1 VRWLKWISAVIAAVI
16 VLVIAAGGLAVWLVA
31 SEGGTAWLLAR
42 VSERT
47 APLFVADGVRGT
59 LWRGVFADT
68 VRLRV
73 DGHEID
79 AQGIQID
86 WNPRALV
93 RRELVIERITVVAID
108 YRHTPEPLAGAATD
122 VGSAADVTFP
132 ELPFSVSV
140 RDASVVRI
148 TIATDDEPIV
158 LEGTA
163 FAADAAGRE
172 VVVHRLA
179 TVAQGFRLAA
189 SGTAELEGPLAITAV
204 VDWDG
209 MIDGQGFAGEGTLD
223 GTWPAFELVQQL
235 TAPFPLALAGSV
247 ELEPERLATLDL
259 RWTDASW
266 PAWPDMTSPSGSATV
281 SGAFDA
287 LVFAGQATLVIGGET
302 VELALDGRSEGLTV
316 ELDALAVE
324 SLYGTA
330 TAAGRIELAPLTWD
344 LAVEGRGIDP
354 GLLVP
359 DWAGRLDGAARIRG
373 QLEPELQWQ
382 VSELAIDGELRGFPF
397 AASGAIAQQGD
408 RWEVERLRV
417 DSGVNF
423 VALNGV
429 VSDQLSLRIEA
440 DVEALSA
447 LLPELSGSV
456 VGEAQVSGP
465 RRDPQARGRFEAA
478 GLAWGDYAVESLVVL
493 SDVDGGPV
501 AALDLSVT
509 AGHLTLGRFA
519 VERLDV
525 QLAGGLAD
533 HALHLSARADDWSAE
548 LAARG
553 ALEAEIWT
561 GVFDALAID
570 QDQLGVW
577 RMAAPTA
584 LSANRSGGAVVA
596 PFCLLQD
603 DARVCGELSVAGTAQ
618 DRLELTAEQF
628 DLRALAPFF
637 PEGFSA
643 DGIWQADVSVR
654 DFTGAPRGSLT
665 IRSAG
670 TTLDFALPGQPPFAT
685 LIEDIAVT
693 ASLEQA
699 ALALDARFAGADT
712 GLVNVTIS
720 VDDVQQEDPQ
730 VSARL
735 NVSWPDLSFLAL
747 LSPDVTE
754 VAGSLAVELEADGR
768 ASDPRVQGRATLENG
783 SIGVP
788 ALGLLVSD
796 IAVRAQS
803 PDGRV
808 LAFDATGLI
817 GDRPLTVE
825 GTTELDYRTS
835 FPTTLTLRGDA
846 VPAVRLPEAEIFVS
860 PDLTAT
866 VQLPQIRVDGTVH
879 VPRARITIQEVPPQ
893 AVSPSTDTIVHGV
906 EQPEA
911 ARPIDMR
918 SDLRLTLGE
927 DVRYTGMNLDTR
939 ISGELRLTYQSG
951 RPANASG
958 VVTMDGTYNAYGQL
972 LDLDRGELIFSGPID
987 NPSLDV
993 RAVREIGDITVGVQ
1007 LIGPL
1012 QSPET
1017 RIFSSPARSE
1027 ADALAYLLFGR
1038 PLTGSRGEE
1047 SATLQT
1053 AAIAMGLQQALPVV
1067 QRIGQAVGLD
1077 EFTVQTTETDAGAL
1091 MAGKYLS
1098 PNVYIRYSYGLF
1110 NRVGGLLLRF
1120 RINERLSLETRSA
1133 EHKSMDLLYTVE
1145 RD

>member
-1 VRWLKWISAVIAAVI
+1 LISAVIAALI

-47 APLFVADGVRGT
+47 APSFVADGVRGT
-59 LWRGVFADT
+59 LWRGVVVDM
-68 VRLRV
+68 VRLRI

-86 WNPRALV
+86 WNPRALA
-93 RRELVIERITVVAID
+93 RRELVIERIAVLAID
-108 YRHTPEPLAGAATD
+108 FRRAPEPVAGAATD
-122 VGSAADVTFP
+122 LGSAADITIP
-132 ELPFSVSV
+132 ELPLSVSV
-140 RDASVVRI
+140 RDASVARI
-148 TIATDDEPIV
+148 TIATDGEPIL
-158 LEGTA
+158 LEGTT

-172 VVVHRLA
+172 AVVHRLA

-189 SGTAELEGPLAITAV
+189 SGTVALDGGLAITAAL
-204 VDWDG
+204 DWDG
-209 MIDGQGFAGEGTLD
+209 TIDGQSFAGEGTLG
-223 GTWPAFELVQQL
+223 GTWPVFEVVHEL

-266 PAWPDMTSPSGSATV
+266 PAWPDITSPSGSATV

-287 LVFAGQATLVIGGET
+287 LEFAGQATLAIEGET
-302 VELALDGRSEGLTV
+302 VELALEGRSEGLTV
-316 ELDALAVE
+316 ELESLAVE
-324 SLYGTA
+324 SLYGDA
-330 TAAGRIELAPLTWD
+330 NAAGRVELAPLTWD
-344 LAVEGRGIDP
+344 LVVEGRGIDP

-359 DWAGRLDGAARIRG
+359 DWDGRLDGVARIRG

-382 VSELAIDGELRGFPF
+382 VSELALDGELRGFPF
-397 AASGAIAQQGD
+397 SASGAIAQRGEL
-408 RWEVERLRV
+408 WEVERLRV
-417 DSGVNF
+417 ESGVNF

-440 DVEALSA
+440 DIEELSA

-465 RRDPQARGRFEAA
+465 RNDPQARGRFEAA

-501 AALDLSVT
+501 AELDLSVT
-509 AGHLTLGRFA
+509 AGNLTLGRFA
-519 VERLDV
+519 FERFDA

-533 HALHLSARADDWSAE
+533 HALRLSARADDWSAE
-548 LAARG
+548 LAAHG
-553 ALEAEIWT
+553 ALEAETWT
-561 GVFDALAID
+561 GVLDALAID

-584 LSANRSGGAVVA
+584 LSASRSGAVVA

-603 DARVCGELSVAGTAQ
+603 DARLCGELSFAGTAQ
-618 DRLELTAEQF
+618 DRLEGTAEQF

-643 DGIWQADVSVR
+643 EGIWQADVSVR
-654 DFTGAPRGSLT
+654 DFTGAPRGSLA
-665 IRSAG
+665 IRSAE
-670 TTLDFALPGQPPFAT
+670 TALDFALPGQPPFAT
-685 LIEDIAVT
+685 RIEDISVT

-720 VDDVQQEDPQ
+720 VDDVQHEDPQ

-754 VAGSLAVELEADGR
+754 VAGSLTVELEADGR
-768 ASDPRVQGRATLENG
+768 ASDPRVQGRATLEDG

-796 IAVRAQS
+796 IEARALS

-817 GDRPLTVE
+817 GGRPLTVE
-825 GTTELDYRTS
+825 GTTELDYRAS
-835 FPTTLTLRGDA
+835 FPTRLTLRGDE
-846 VPAVRLPEAEIFVS
+846 VPAVRLPEVQIFVS

-866 VQLPQIRVDGTVH
+866 VQLPQIRVDGTVD
-879 VPRARITIQEVPPQ
+879 VPRARITIQEVPAQ
-893 AVSPSTDTIVHGV
+893 AVAPSADTIVHGV

-911 ARPIDMR
+911 ARPLDMR

-927 DVRYTGMNLDTR
+927 DVRYMGMNLDTR
-939 ISGELRLTYQSG
+939 ISGELRLNYQSG

-993 RAVREIGDITVGVQ
+993 RAVREIGETTVGVQ

-1017 RIFSSPARSE
+1017 RIFSSPTMSE
-1027 ADALAYLLFGR
+1027 GDALAYLLFGR

-1077 EFTVQTTETDAGAL
+1077 EFTVQTTDTDAGAL

-1110 NRVGGLLLRF
+1110 NRIGGLLLRF